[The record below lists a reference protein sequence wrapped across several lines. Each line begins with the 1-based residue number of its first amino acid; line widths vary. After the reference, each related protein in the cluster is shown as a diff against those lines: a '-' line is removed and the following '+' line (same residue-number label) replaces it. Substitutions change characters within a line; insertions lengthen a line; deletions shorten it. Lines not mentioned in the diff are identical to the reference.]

1 MDFMDFPMDLFPWIF
16 QHPNVDGFH
25 TTPLGGR
32 DRRGLGAA
40 GSRGTHLG
48 GDAARALVPEAAT
61 STSKP
66 FFHMQNGTSTFPQ
79 YATLFCCYRLLKT
92 KKIRHFHSKI
102 PLSKKNFLA
111 PFERG
116 VSEGLRNWM
125 KLDAHS
131 GMNLLATHFIAE
143 PVFIVLCFLKPE
155 ALCTKVRPL

>member
-1 MDFMDFPMDLFPWIF
+1 MDFPTSKCGWF
-16 QHPNVDGFH
+16 FH
-25 TTPLGGR
+25 MTPLGGR

-92 KKIRHFHSKI
+92 INNLGTFTLKYPYLKRISW
-102 PLSKKNFLA
+102 PLLKEAFLRV
-111 PFERG
+111 FEIG
-116 VSEGLRNWM
+116 
-125 KLDAHS
+125 
-131 GMNLLATHFIAE
+131 
-143 PVFIVLCFLKPE
+143 
-155 ALCTKVRPL
+155 